1 MTGSKPALHVQ
12 MGQQMTLTPQLLQS
26 IRMLQLSSL
35 ELEQEVRTALET
47 NAMLESSEDDAD
59 GDTEDASAPA
69 DETMVA
75 TGDDM
80 PQAVTGSDF
89 SADQQIQS
97 DYDWSSRDSWGGGE
111 PQEEDDEAIDS
122 RRAAPESSDLR
133 VRALEQLR
141 LVINGREQA
150 RLAVALVEHID
161 DNGYLE
167 KPLTEIANELDVEL
181 PELETVLALV
191 QTVEPTG
198 FGARDLREC
207 LLLQLRQLPNTPVR
221 DLAEFIVS
229 ACLERLADGNL
240 SDVRSALDVEVAQME
255 AAVQL
260 ILALNPKPGA
270 SATTEAAAAIPDVL
284 ISGRPGAWK
293 VDLNPG
299 TLPRLRINTLYERA
313 LNNTPHRA
321 LREQLLEA
329 RWLIRGLEMRHE
341 TLLKT
346 ARAIFQRQQRF
357 LAQGEEGMAPLT
369 LREIAEAIGMHESTV
384 CRVTSN
390 KYVQTPWGV
399 YELKDFF
406 PSQINGAEGE
416 TSGTAVKAV
425 IRRII
430 DTENRNAPLCDGA
443 IAALLLRNGVRIA
456 RRTVAKYRE
465 AMHIASAKDRRPR
478 SGARTLTLSA

>member
-1 MTGSKPALHVQ
+1 MTGSRPALHVQ
-12 MGQQMTLTPQLLQS
+12 MGQHMTLTPQLLQS
-26 IRMLQLSSL
+26 IRMLQLSTL

-47 NAMLESSEDDAD
+47 NVMLESAE
-59 GDTEDASAPA
+59 EEEAPA
-69 DETMVA
+69 EETPVVQPEA
-75 TGDDM
+75 ELPPAPLTGTEIN
-80 PQAVTGSDF
+80 A
-89 SADQQIQS
+89 ADHIQS
-97 DYDWSSRDSWGGGE
+97 DFDWSSRESWSGGE
-111 PQEEDDEAIDS
+111 PQDDDEEAIDS
-122 RRAAPESSDLR
+122 RRASPASSDIR

-141 LVINGREQA
+141 LVLNGRQDA
-150 RLAVALVEHID
+150 RLAIAIVEHID

-167 KPLTEIANELDVEL
+167 KTLAEIAATL
-181 PELETVLALV
+181 PDDLEAGEAELERVLALV

-207 LLLQLRQLPNTPVR
+207 LLLQLLQQKPSAKR
-221 DLAEFIVS
+221 DLAEFIIS
-229 ACLERLADGNL
+229 ACLERLAGGDFTEVCAALEIGNAEL
-240 SDVRSALDVEVAQME
+240 N
-255 AAVQL
+255 AAVDL
-260 ILALNPKPGA
+260 ILSLDPKPGA
-270 SATTEAAAAIPDVL
+270 SGSAEATAVIPDVL
-284 ISGRPGAWK
+284 ISGQPGNWK
-293 VDLNPG
+293 VDLNPEA
-299 TLPRLRINTLYERA
+299 LPRLRINTLYERA
-313 LNNTPHRA
+313 LNNNPHRA
-321 LREQLLEA
+321 LREQLAEA

-346 ARAIFQRQQRF
+346 ATAIFRRQQKF
-357 LAQGEEGMAPLT
+357 LSQGEEGMAPLT
-369 LREIAEAIGMHESTV
+369 LREIAETIGMHESTV

-430 DTENRNAPLCDGA
+430 DTENRNDPLCDGA

-465 AMHIASAKDRRPR
+465 AMHIGSAKDRKPR
-478 SGARTLTLSA
+478 QALRSLAMAV